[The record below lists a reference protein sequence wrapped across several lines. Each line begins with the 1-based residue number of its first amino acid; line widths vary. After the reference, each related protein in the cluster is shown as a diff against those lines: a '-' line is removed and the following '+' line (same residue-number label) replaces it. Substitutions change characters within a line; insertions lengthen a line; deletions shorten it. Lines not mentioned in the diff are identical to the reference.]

1 MELSMRMKAIS
12 SLVTKGNRL
21 ADVGTDH
28 AFIPIYLTLNG
39 WVPHAIAMDIGEGP
53 LSRAIAHIHAY
64 GLETQI
70 ETRRSDGLKMLS
82 PEEVDTI
89 IIAGMGGALMCSI
102 LDAADSGFCGTKEL
116 ILQPQSEI
124 FKVRRKLH
132 AMHYQIVEELFFQ
145 EDGKYYTVIKAVPGE
160 EYYEKEVYEQYG
172 KLLLLNKDALLFTYL
187 EEKLDKTTQLLE
199 KLTDHNKMIPEKTL
213 ERIRQLEGE
222 EKQLKEALFYYNETY
237 ID

>member
-12 SLVTKGNRL
+12 ELVTKGNRL

-39 WVPHAIAMDIGEGP
+39 WIPHAIAMDIGEGP

-64 GLETQI
+64 GLEEQI
-70 ETRRSDGLKMLS
+70 ETRRSDGLQKLS
-82 PEEVDTI
+82 PDEVDTI

-102 LDAADSGFCGTKEL
+102 LDAAASGFCGTKEL

-132 AMHYQIVEELFFQ
+132 AMHYQIVAERFLQEE
-145 EDGKYYTVIKAVPGE
+145 GKYYTVIKAVPGE
-160 EYYEKEVYEQYG
+160 ECYEKEVYEQYG
-172 KLLLLNKDALLFTYL
+172 KLLLLNKDALLCVYL
-187 EEKLDKTTQLLE
+187 KEKLDKTINLLE
-199 KLTDHNKMIPEKTL
+199 KLTEQKKSIPEKTA
-213 ERIRQLEGE
+213 ERIRQLKKE
-222 EKQLKEALFYYNETY
+222 EEQLKEALFYYNETY